1 MNSYYLLQL
10 TKYINSF
17 KFTKNSKVSFKSFKK
32 VVKLNPR
39 EKFTVSYGLFLS
51 FNLWKGDC
59 YESKHAN

>member
-17 KFTKNSKVSFKSFKK
+17 KFTKNSRVSFKSLKK
-32 VVKLNPR
+32 VVELNSR

-51 FNLWKGDC
+51 FNL
-59 YESKHAN
+59 